1 MLGGR
6 HDMLADAELLADV
19 ATFALN
25 DNSNSSMDAS
35 ADYARND
42 LALQNE
48 PLGPLEPLEPLEPGL
63 GAELSNGSRFSN
75 ASSIGRERSDTRVSN
90 VSFGSLSNVY
100 DVADAGDVI
109 EYFDE

>member
-48 PLGPLEPLEPLEPGL
+48 PLGPLEPLEPGL